1 MGDIQYQEGTDSNG
15 GNLRCSGV
23 YWRVHWWPSVTLG
36 GAAAIFRAEVNI
48 DSKEVLS
55 SLGFPVGDKWL
66 ASGIPSRI
74 KRINAARVE
83 TVSTLARDDSDARE
97 RHT

>member
-15 GNLRCSGV
+15 GNLRCSGLN
-23 YWRVHWWPSVTLG
+23 WRVHWWPSVTLG
-36 GAAAIFRAEVNI
+36 GTAAIFRAEVNV
-48 DSKEVLS
+48 DGKEVLS
-55 SLGFPVGDKWL
+55 PLGLPVGDKRL

-74 KRINAARVE
+74 KRIDAARVE
-83 TVSTLARDDSDARE
+83 TVSTLVGDNSDARE